1 MPNLFENVAPSL
13 LSIERWKARLV
24 LWLAGVLVGVA
35 AYLFARLAE
44 WAQSGLHRLL
54 LHSVLWPLLLA
65 PVGFLAIV
73 WLTRRY
79 FRGAEG
85 SGIPQ
90 TIHALQ
96 SSDAAATG
104 AHGDGLLADGAH
116 GAPLLMRGRTAIARV
131 LLACAGLFCGGSIG
145 REGPTVH
152 VGAAIAYSLAR
163 WLPHPE
169 LAAQRR
175 LLILA
180 GGAAG
185 VAAAFNA
192 PLAGIVFGIEE
203 LGRSFEERAS
213 GLTLTSVV
221 LAGMVAI
228 ALAGD
233 YSYFGQP
240 VLPADA
246 RQLSLGTFALAL
258 ACGLSGGL
266 FSRVLLSSVRG
277 LPSIFGRL
285 QQHRIWFAVACGL
298 VVACVGLL
306 TGGLTYGTGYG
317 EAKSII
323 ESNAQLPWAYA
334 PARAVAT
341 LATFLSG
348 VPCGLF
354 APSLSA
360 GAGLGQMVA
369 NLMGEPSSVPFA
381 ILGMCGLLAAVT
393 QAPLTSLVIVMEMT
407 AQHQMVFPLMVTVI
421 IATTVSKLL
430 SQPLYHTL
438 AQRYA

>member
-1 MPNLFENVAPSL
+1 MQNLLVNVAPNL

-24 LWLAGVLVGVA
+24 LWLAGALVGVA

-44 WAQSGLHRLL
+44 LAQSGLHHLL

-65 PVGFLAIV
+65 PMGFVAIV

-90 TIHALQ
+90 TIHALE
-96 SSDAAATG
+96 SNGT
-104 AHGDGLLADGAH
+104 DGNGADGNGAND
-116 GAPLLMRGRTAIARV
+116 APLLMRGRTAVARV

-240 VLPADA
+240 VLAADA
-246 RQLSLGTFALAL
+246 RQLSLGTFTLAL
-258 ACGLSGGL
+258 ACGLFGGL
-266 FSRVLLSSVRG
+266 FSRGLLASVRG
-277 LPSIFGRL
+277 LPSVFGRL
-285 QQHRIWFAVACGL
+285 QQHRIWFALACGL

-306 TGGLTYGTGYG
+306 SGGLTYGSGYR

-323 ESNAQLPWAYA
+323 DSGAQLPWAYA

-341 LATFLSG
+341 LVTFLSG

-360 GAGLGQMVA
+360 GAGLGQLVA
-369 NLMGEPSSVPFA
+369 NLMGESSSVPFA

-407 AQHQMVFPLMVTVI
+407 AQHVMVFPLMVTVI
-421 IATTVSKLL
+421 IATAVSKLL

-438 AQRYA
+438 AQRYG

>member
-1 MPNLFENVAPSL
+1 MRNLLASVAPDL
-13 LSIERWKARLV
+13 LSVQRWKARLV

-44 WAQSGLHRLL
+44 WAQSGRRHLL

-65 PVGFLAIV
+65 PVGFLAIA

-90 TIHALQ
+90 TIHALE
-96 SSDAAATG
+96 STG
-104 AHGDGLLADGAH
+104 ANGDEADGA
-116 GAPLLMRGRTAIARV
+116 PRLMRGWTAVARV

-163 WLPHPE
+163 WIPHPE

-246 RQLSLGTFALAL
+246 HRLSLGTFTLAL
-258 ACGLSGGL
+258 ACGLFGGL
-266 FSRVLLSSVRG
+266 FSRVLLASVRG
-277 LPSIFGRL
+277 LPSVLGRL
-285 QQHRIWFAVACGL
+285 QQHRIWFALTCGL

-306 TGGLTYGTGYG
+306 SGGLTYGTGYL

-323 ESNAQLPWAYA
+323 DANAQLPWAYA

-360 GAGLGQMVA
+360 GAGLGQLVA
-369 NLMGEPSSVPFA
+369 NLMGESSSVPFA

-407 AQHQMVFPLMVTVI
+407 AQHLMVFPLMVTVI

>member
-1 MPNLFENVAPSL
+1 V
-13 LSIERWKARLV
+13 
-24 LWLAGVLVGVA
+24 
-35 AYLFARLAE
+35 
-44 WAQSGLHRLL
+44 
-54 LHSVLWPLLLA
+54 
-65 PVGFLAIV
+65 AIV

-90 TIHALQ
+90 TIHALE
-96 SSDAAATG
+96 SNGT
-104 AHGDGLLADGAH
+104 DGNGADGNGAND
-116 GAPLLMRGRTAIARV
+116 APLLMRGRTAVARV

-240 VLPADA
+240 VLAADA
-246 RQLSLGTFALAL
+246 RQLSLGTFTLAL
-258 ACGLSGGL
+258 ACGLFGGL
-266 FSRVLLSSVRG
+266 FSRGLLASVRG
-277 LPSIFGRL
+277 LPSVFGRL
-285 QQHRIWFAVACGL
+285 QQHRIWFALACGL

-306 TGGLTYGTGYG
+306 SGGLTYGSGYR

-323 ESNAQLPWAYA
+323 DSGAQLPWAYA

-341 LATFLSG
+341 LVTFLSG

-360 GAGLGQMVA
+360 GAGLGQLVA
-369 NLMGEPSSVPFA
+369 NLMGESSSVPFA

-407 AQHQMVFPLMVTVI
+407 AQHVMVFPLMVTVI
-421 IATTVSKLL
+421 IATAVSKLL

-438 AQRYA
+438 AQRYG

>member
-1 MPNLFENVAPSL
+1 MQNLLVNVAPNL

-24 LWLAGVLVGVA
+24 LWLAGALVGVA

-44 WAQSGLHRLL
+44 LAQSGLHHLL

-65 PVGFLAIV
+65 PVGFVAIV

-90 TIHALQ
+90 TIHALE
-96 SSDAAATG
+96 SNGT
-104 AHGDGLLADGAH
+104 DGNGADGNGAND
-116 GAPLLMRGRTAIARV
+116 APLLMRGRTAVARV

-240 VLPADA
+240 VLAADA
-246 RQLSLGTFALAL
+246 RQLSLGTFTLAL
-258 ACGLSGGL
+258 ACGLFGGL
-266 FSRVLLSSVRG
+266 FSRGLLASVRG
-277 LPSIFGRL
+277 LPSVFGRL
-285 QQHRIWFAVACGL
+285 QQHRIWFALACGL

-306 TGGLTYGTGYG
+306 SGGLTYGSGYR

-323 ESNAQLPWAYA
+323 DSGAQLPWAYA

-341 LATFLSG
+341 LVTFLSG

-360 GAGLGQMVA
+360 GAGLGQLVA
-369 NLMGEPSSVPFA
+369 NLMGESSSVPFA

-407 AQHQMVFPLMVTVI
+407 AQHVMVFPLMVTVI
-421 IATTVSKLL
+421 IATAVSKLL

-438 AQRYA
+438 AQRYG

>member
-1 MPNLFENVAPSL
+1 VQNLLVNVAPNL

-24 LWLAGVLVGVA
+24 LWLAGALVGVA

-44 WAQSGLHRLL
+44 LAQSGLHHLL

-65 PVGFLAIV
+65 PVGFVAIV

-90 TIHALQ
+90 TIHALE
-96 SSDAAATG
+96 SNGT
-104 AHGDGLLADGAH
+104 DGNGADGNGAND
-116 GAPLLMRGRTAIARV
+116 APLLMRGRTAVARV

-240 VLPADA
+240 VLAADA
-246 RQLSLGTFALAL
+246 RQLSLGTFTLAL
-258 ACGLSGGL
+258 ACGLFGGL
-266 FSRVLLSSVRG
+266 FSRGLLASVRG
-277 LPSIFGRL
+277 LPSVFGRL
-285 QQHRIWFAVACGL
+285 QQHRIWFALACGL

-306 TGGLTYGTGYG
+306 SGGLTYGSGYR

-323 ESNAQLPWAYA
+323 DSGAQLPWAYA

-341 LATFLSG
+341 LVTFLSG

-360 GAGLGQMVA
+360 GAGLGQLVA
-369 NLMGEPSSVPFA
+369 NLMGESSSVPFA

-407 AQHQMVFPLMVTVI
+407 AQHVMVFPLMVTVI
-421 IATTVSKLL
+421 IATAVSKLL

-438 AQRYA
+438 AQRYG

>member
-1 MPNLFENVAPSL
+1 MRNLLGNVAPSL
-13 LSIERWKARLV
+13 LSLQRWKARIV

-35 AYLFARLAE
+35 AYLFARLADL
-44 WAQSGLHRLL
+44 AQSGLHRVL

-73 WLTRRY
+73 WVTRSY
-79 FRGAEG
+79 FHGAEG

-96 SSDAAATG
+96 S
-104 AHGDGLLADGAH
+104 DGADS
-116 GAPLLMRGRTAIARV
+116 APLLMRGRTAIARV
-131 LLACAGLFCGGSIG
+131 LLAGAGLFCGGSIG

-163 WLPHPE
+163 WIPHPE

-240 VLPADA
+240 VLAANA
-246 RQLSLGTFALAL
+246 RQLSLGTFTLAL
-258 ACGLSGGL
+258 ACGLFGGL
-266 FSRVLLSSVRG
+266 FSRLLLASVRG
-277 LPSIFGRL
+277 LPSVAGRL
-285 QQHRIWFAVACGL
+285 QQQHRIWFALACGL
-298 VVACVGLL
+298 VVACAGLL
-306 TGGLTYGTGYG
+306 SGGLTYGTGY
-317 EAKSII
+317 EQARSII
-323 ESNAQLPWAYA
+323 DSNAQLPWAYA

-341 LATFLSG
+341 LATYLSG

-360 GAGLGQMVA
+360 GAGLGQVVA
-369 NLMGEPSSVPFA
+369 NLMGESSSVPFA

-393 QAPLTSLVIVMEMT
+393 QAPLTSLVIVIEMT
-407 AQHQMVFPLMVTVI
+407 AQHLMVFPLMVTVI

-430 SQPLYHTL
+430 SQPLYRTL

>member
-1 MPNLFENVAPSL
+1 VQNLLVNVAPNL

-24 LWLAGVLVGVA
+24 LWLAGALVGVA

-44 WAQSGLHRLL
+44 LAQSGLHHLL

-65 PVGFLAIV
+65 PMGFVAIV

-90 TIHALQ
+90 TIHALE
-96 SSDAAATG
+96 SNGT
-104 AHGDGLLADGAH
+104 DGNGADGNGAND
-116 GAPLLMRGRTAIARV
+116 APLLMRGRTAVARV

-240 VLPADA
+240 VLAADA
-246 RQLSLGTFALAL
+246 RQLSLGTFTLAL
-258 ACGLSGGL
+258 ACGLFGGL
-266 FSRVLLSSVRG
+266 FSRGLLASVRG
-277 LPSIFGRL
+277 LPSVFGRL
-285 QQHRIWFAVACGL
+285 QQHRIWFALACGL

-306 TGGLTYGTGYG
+306 SGGLTYGSGYR

-323 ESNAQLPWAYA
+323 DSGAQLPWAYA

-341 LATFLSG
+341 LVTFLSG

-360 GAGLGQMVA
+360 GAGLGQLVA
-369 NLMGEPSSVPFA
+369 NLMGESSSVPFA

-407 AQHQMVFPLMVTVI
+407 AQHVMVFPLMVTVI
-421 IATTVSKLL
+421 IATAVSKLL

-438 AQRYA
+438 AQRYG